1 VIRQGSSPRD
11 TPPAPRRRC
20 SFACALLALALA
32 ASPVAAQEPDDD
44 DNPLN
49 LRLIETPDLKLVYLS
64 PWLDYLTPHAIRS
77 FTNAQRWQ
85 RDHFGWVPSQPLTVF
100 LKDFAD
106 YGNAGA
112 TTMPVNALRIEVS
125 PSSNAFETN
134 PSSERMYS
142 LMNHE
147 LVHIANGDIANADD
161 RFWRSVFLGKVSPE
175 SAHPESLLYSAL
187 TVPRFNVPRWL
198 LEGSAVFMET
208 WMGGGLGRAQGGY
221 DEMVFRAMVRDG
233 APFYDPL
240 GLESR
245 GIRVDF
251 QVGVNAYLYGTRFIS
266 WLAMTR
272 SPEQLLQWLRR
283 DQGSERRYDEAFKQV
298 FGLSLD
304 EAWQQWIA
312 YEREFQQRNLA
323 ELRKLPITP
332 MKPLVPRAL
341 GSTSRTF
348 YDANTRTLYGAYRQA
363 GIVEHIG
370 ALSLADGSLRRLVD
384 IKGGALYSVTSLAF
398 DPVGRRIFF
407 TADNNSRRSLMAYD
421 LDSGEEQML
430 LKEAR
435 IGEIVFDASD
445 RSLIG
450 VRHENGLASLVR
462 VPYPYVAWQT
472 LHEFAY
478 GVVPTDLD
486 VSPDG
491 TRLSASVGE
500 VNGDQFLRVW
510 SLPALRERRLEQLRE
525 FGFGQA
531 FPESFVFSP
540 DGRYLFGS
548 SYFTGVSNIFRCDLA
563 NGEMEPVTNAE
574 TGVFRPLPLAD
585 GRLVVQAYTG
595 QGFLPAVI
603 EQPQPLKDLGAIR
616 FLGSDLVERHPVL
629 KSWQVPPPSTVDE
642 DKLITRR
649 DVYRP
654 LREMALDNAYPVLQ
668 GYKDSGGIGYTF
680 NWADPLGYASVQF
693 TAAYT
698 PDGGLPSDE
707 RGHLELRGDYLGWSG
722 SLAWNRSDFYD
733 LFGPTKSSRKGTAI
747 KLGYDH
753 ALIYEKPRRL
763 DFRFEIAHYDDI
775 DTLPVNQNVASGVTR
790 LSSIEAGLYYTH
802 VRRSLGAVDDEKG
815 LASQVVLS
823 ANYADQQLKPQLR
836 GGFDFGI
843 ALPWE
848 HASLWSRSAAGVAQG
863 ESGDTLASFYFGG
876 FGNNI
881 VDKGSVKRYRDY
893 DSMPGFEIGE
903 IAALSFVRETIE
915 LNLPPM
921 VFESLGRPGLHLSW
935 LRPALFATGLW
946 TDRAGVD
953 RRQNF
958 ASAGAQVDLRFSV
971 MHWYEMIFSLGYGV
985 GYRGGQRAGD
995 EWMVSLKIM

>member
-1 VIRQGSSPRD
+1 MLVG
-11 TPPAPRRRC
+11 
-20 SFACALLALALA
+20 
-32 ASPVAAQEPDDD
+32 AAQAQVDAPE

-49 LRLIETPDLKLVYLS
+49 LRLVETPDMKLVYLS
-64 PWLDYLTPHAIRS
+64 PWLDFLVPHAIRS
-77 FTNAQRWQ
+77 YTNAQRWQ
-85 RDHFGWVPSQPLTVF
+85 REHFGWTPSQPVTVF

-112 TTMPVNALRIEVS
+112 TVMPVNALRVEVS
-125 PSSNAFETN
+125 PASNAFETN

-147 LVHIANGDIANADD
+147 LVHVANGDVANAQD
-161 RFWRSVFLGKVSPE
+161 RYWRRVFFGKVSPE
-175 SAHPESLLYSAL
+175 AAHPESLLYSVL

-221 DEMVFRAMVRDG
+221 DEMVFRAMVRDA

-251 QVGVNAYLYGTRFIS
+251 QVGVNAYLYGTRFIT
-266 WLAMTR
+266 WLALTR
-272 SPEQLLQWLRR
+272 SPEQVLRWLRR
-283 DQGSERRYDEAFKQV
+283 DEGSARHYDDAFQQV
-298 FGLSLD
+298 FGLPLD

-312 YEREFQQRNLA
+312 FERGFQQRNLA
-323 ELRKLPITP
+323 ELRMLPITP
-332 MKPLVPRAL
+332 TKPLVPRAL

-348 YDANTRTLYGAYRQA
+348 YDEKTRTLYGAYRQA

-398 DPVGRRIFF
+398 DPAARRIFY
-407 TADNNSRRSLMAYD
+407 TADNQSRRSLMMLS
-421 LDSGEEQML
+421 LDSGEETLL

-445 RSLIG
+445 RALVG

-462 VPYPYVAWQT
+462 VPYPYVDWHT
-472 LHEFAY
+472 LHDFPY

-491 TRLSASVGE
+491 TLLSASVGE

-510 SLPALRERRLEQLRE
+510 SLSALRDGRLEQQRE

-540 DGRYLFGS
+540 DGRHLFGS
-548 SYFTGVSNIFRCDLA
+548 SYYTGVSNIFRCDLGSGA
-563 NGEMEPVTNAE
+563 MEPVTNAE

-595 QGFLPAVI
+595 QGFLPSLV
-603 EQPQPLKDLGAIR
+603 ESPKPLQDLSAIR
-616 FLGSDLVERHPVL
+616 FLGSDLVERHPVV
-629 KSWQVPPPSTVDE
+629 KGWQVPPPSTVDDE
-642 DKLITRR
+642 ALVLRR

-668 GYKDSGGIGYTF
+668 GYKDSVGIGYAV

-693 TAAYT
+693 TAAVT
-698 PDGGLPSDE
+698 PDGDLPRDE
-707 RGHLELRGDYLGWSG
+707 RGHLELRGDYLGWHG
-722 SLAWNRSDFYD
+722 SLSWNRSDFYD
-733 LFGPTKSSRKGTAI
+733 LFGPTKSSRKGTAV
-747 KLGYDH
+747 KLGYDR
-753 ALIYEKPRRL
+753 ALIYERPRRL
-763 DFRFEIAHYDDI
+763 DLRMEIAHYDDI

-790 LSSIEAGLYYTH
+790 LSSVEAGLYYTH

-815 LASQVVLS
+815 LAAQAVLS
-823 ANYADQQLKPQLR
+823 ANYADHELKPQLR
-836 GGFDFGI
+836 AGFDFGI
-843 ALPWE
+843 ALPWA
-848 HASLWSRSAAGVAQG
+848 HASLWSRTAGGVAHG
-863 ESGDTLASFYFGG
+863 EAGDTLANFYFGG
-876 FGNNI
+876 FGNNV
-881 VDKGSVKRYRDY
+881 VDKGSVKRYRDH

-903 IAALSFVRETIE
+903 ISALSFVRQMVE
-915 LNLPPM
+915 LNLPPL

-935 LRPALFATGLW
+935 LRPAVFATGLW
-946 TDRAGVD
+946 TDRAGAD
-953 RRQNF
+953 RRQRY

-971 MHWYEMIFSLGYGV
+971 MHWYEMVFSIGWGV
-985 GYRGGQRAGD
+985 GYRGSERAGD
-995 EWMVSLKIM
+995 EWMVSLKVM